1 MGKLNFLY
9 TINLPHRA
17 KLVYLYLYDR
27 KNKDNVTW
35 PGLNTIAR
43 DLSVSRNT
51 VKRAIQDLVDAEL
64 VRKEAHYRQNG
75 SATSNRYYLLEQTNQ
90 LQKL

>member
-9 TINLPHRA
+9 CMELPHRA

-43 DLSVSRNT
+43 DLSLSRST
-51 VKRAIQDLVDAEL
+51 VKRAICDLEAARL
-64 VRKEAHYRQNG
+64 IRKEPHHRENG
-75 SATSNRYYLLEQTNQ
+75 SATSNRYYLLTPEPPD
-90 LQKL
+90 

>member
-9 TINLPHRA
+9 TIDLPHRA

-43 DLSVSRNT
+43 DLSLSRNT

-75 SATSNRYYLLEQTNQ
+75 SATSNRYYLLEQKSQ
-90 LQKL
+90 I

>member
-1 MGKLNFLY
+1 MGRLNFLY
-9 TINLPHRA
+9 CMDLSQRA

-35 PGLNTIAR
+35 PGINTIAR
-43 DLSVSRNT
+43 DLSISRTT
-51 VKRAIQDLVDAEL
+51 VKRAIQDLEDAAL
-64 VRKEAHYRQNG
+64 VTKEAHYRKNG

-90 LQKL
+90 L

>member
-1 MGKLNFLY
+1 MGRLNFLY
-9 TINLPHRA
+9 CMDLPQRA

-43 DLSVSRNT
+43 DLSLSRTT
-51 VKRAIQDLVDAEL
+51 VKRAIQDLEDAGL
-64 VRKEAHYRQNG
+64 VRKEAHYRKNG
-75 SATSNRYYLLEQTNQ
+75 SPTSNRYYLLDQTDR
-90 LQKL
+90 L